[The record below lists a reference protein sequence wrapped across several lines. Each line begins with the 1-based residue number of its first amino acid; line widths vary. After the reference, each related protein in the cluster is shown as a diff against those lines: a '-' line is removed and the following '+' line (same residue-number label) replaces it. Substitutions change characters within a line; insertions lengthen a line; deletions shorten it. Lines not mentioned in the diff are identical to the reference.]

1 MYLNITLMF
10 ETVWIFE
17 HPNKL
22 KEIWK
27 MTVGSSASLEINT
40 SGMLKIKKSSHPPQG
55 GKKGKEVIW
64 LLRLGVLLG
73 ETHDIPEDN
82 PTGL

>member
-1 MYLNITLMF
+1 MF
-10 ETVWIFE
+10 ETVWMFE
-17 HPNKL
+17 HPNKQ

-27 MTVGSSASLEINT
+27 TTVGSSASLEINT
-40 SGMLKIKKSSHPPQG
+40 SGMLKKTPTVTHLKG
-55 GKKGKEVIW
+55 EKKGKEVIW

-73 ETHDIPEDN
+73 ETHDIPEDY